1 MWTYGDYEYYSSWNG
16 DYTDPATG
24 GTITLYIGPP
34 AGAGTGSGCGRMN
47 IDGANSAVSYY
58 GDGMF
63 TPYDK
68 DMYFWLIDE
77 NIIKVQYPDDPNVY
91 FYERN

>member
-1 MWTYGDYEYYSSWNG
+1 
-16 DYTDPATG
+16 
-24 GTITLYIGPP
+24 
-34 AGAGTGSGCGRMN
+34 MN